1 MTEAIPFLIR
11 HGYALLFSWVLV
23 EQMGLP
29 IPAIPLLLAAG
40 ALTGSG
46 RMDLALAMG
55 TAVSAVLVA
64 DMFWYYLGRYRGSRV
79 LKLLCR
85 ISLDLTRVFAKL
97 KMCSFVMALNPCSL
111 RNLFQ
116 D

>member
-1 MTEAIPFLIR
+1 MTEAIPFLIQ

-46 RMDLALAMG
+46 RMDLALATG

-64 DMFWYYLGRYRGSRV
+64 DMFWYYLGRYRGSRI

-85 ISLDLTRVFAKL
+85 ISLEPDSCVRSGVSSPA
-97 KMCSFVMALNPCSL
+97 CRGRRSRGSGC
-111 RNLFQ
+111 Q
-116 D
+116 